1 MTKGFDTMPIKML
14 IGTPKS
20 FLCPKYIIL
29 LIHSWVPF
37 IDILYRIY
45 LISEIGI
52 QDFFG
57 TTLIR
62 CWDLKLYE
70 MP

>member
-37 IDILYRIY
+37 IDVLYRIY

-52 QDFFG
+52 
-57 TTLIR
+57 
-62 CWDLKLYE
+62 
-70 MP
+70 